1 MVDSRLRACA
11 PSMWNNSAML
21 IHVAFPLSYFD
32 QLGVPRL
39 AA

>member
-1 MVDSRLRACA
+1 MVAANGRR
-11 PSMWNNSAML
+11 WWHNSALL
-21 IHVAFPLSYFD
+21 IHRAFPIRYFD